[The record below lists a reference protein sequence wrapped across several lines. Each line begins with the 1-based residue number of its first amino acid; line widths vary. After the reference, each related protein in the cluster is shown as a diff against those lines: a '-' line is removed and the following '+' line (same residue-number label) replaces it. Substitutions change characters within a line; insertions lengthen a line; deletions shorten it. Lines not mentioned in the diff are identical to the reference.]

1 MMKNISDFNGKELFY
16 INKTGLELFDVIRA
30 YGLGIM
36 INGIRYEEPEVTI
49 KDAGYAYV
57 LEVEGK
63 LPKEP
68 DEELFTGDENKWRQI
83 FRTFKVRKDA
93 KKKHPREDLEEIV
106 FQNFEKILEIHKGAD
121 FIPEIGKRVKEGRT
135 LYQTLDVSAAKGFR
149 EEKRGTTYHEGS
161 QLQVDKY
168 SWAIA
173 VLGAIHFVSWRE
185 SADFMTILIPSP
197 LDIYLLEHREV
208 YDELEKEGVCRISAT
223 TTLAHYSIKLA
234 IQVAKR
240 GRAPLVKYDSVIFN
254 VMQKTG
260 QQPKPGGGG
269 KYSLDFLEKLAK
281 SSQGLE
287 ALEKLNHLFPISR
300 QVKGIRQDVALATA
314 EFLIR
319 PSFENFRRWES
330 LYIRGYINEKL
341 PLWDKSLLE
350 EIIKNVEPT

>member
-1 MMKNISDFNGKELFY
+1 MATAMSSLNGKERLY

-36 INGIRYEEPEVTI
+36 ISGIRYEETGVTI
-49 KDAGYAYV
+49 KDVGYAYA
-57 LEVEGK
+57 LDIEGE

-68 DEELFTGDENKWRQI
+68 DEELFVGDEIKWRQI

-93 KKKHPREDLEEIV
+93 KKPHPREDVEEIIS
-106 FQNFEKILEIHKGAD
+106 QNFEKILEIHRQSD
-121 FIPEIGKRVKEGRT
+121 FIPKIGKNVKGGRT

-149 EEKRGTTYHEGS
+149 EEKRGVTYHDGN
-161 QLQVDKY
+161 QLQVDRY
-168 SWAIA
+168 SWAVA
-173 VLGAIHFVSWRE
+173 VIGAIHFVSWKE
-185 SADFMTILIPSP
+185 SADFITILVPNP
-197 LDIYLLEHREV
+197 LEVFLLEHREIHS
-208 YDELEKEGVCRISAT
+208 ELDKEGICRISAAT
-223 TTLAHYSIKLA
+223 ALTHYSIKLA

-240 GRAPLVKYDSVIFN
+240 KRAQMIKYDSVIFN

-269 KYSLDFLEKLAK
+269 KYSLDFLEKLAE

-287 ALEKLNHLFPISR
+287 VLEKLSRLFTVSR
-300 QVKGIRQDVALATA
+300 QVKGIRQDIALATA
-314 EFLIR
+314 EFLVR
-319 PSFENFRRWES
+319 PSFENFKKWES

-350 EIIKNVEPT
+350 EIVKNVEAT

>member
-1 MMKNISDFNGKELFY
+1 MSDFNVKEQFY
-16 INKTGLELFDVIRA
+16 VNKTGLELFDAIRA

-36 INGIRYEEPEVTI
+36 ISGIRYEEPEVTI
-49 KDAGYAYV
+49 RDMGYAYI
-57 LEVEGK
+57 LEVEGE

-68 DEELFTGDENKWRQI
+68 DEELFTGDEIKWRQI

-93 KKKHPREDLEEIV
+93 KKRHPKDDLEEIIS
-106 FQNFEKILEIHKGAD
+106 QNFEKILEAHKRAD

-185 SADFMTILIPSP
+185 STNFMTILIPNP
-197 LDIYLLEHREV
+197 LDIYLLEHREI

-234 IQVAKR
+234 IQIAKR
-240 GRAPLVKYDSVIFN
+240 GKAPLVKYDSVIFN

-281 SSQGLE
+281 SPQGLE
-287 ALEKLNHLFPISR
+287 TLEKLNRLFPISR

-350 EIIKNVEPT
+350 EIIKNVGTT

>member
-1 MMKNISDFNGKELFY
+1 MMKSISDFNGKERFY

-36 INGIRYEEPEVTI
+36 ISGIRYEEPDVTI
-49 KDAGYAYV
+49 KDVGYTYV
-57 LEVEGK
+57 LEIEGEP
-63 LPKEP
+63 PKEP
-68 DEELFTGDENKWRQI
+68 DEELFAEDEIKWRRI

-93 KKKHPREDLEEIV
+93 KKKHPRDDLEEIIS
-106 FQNFEKILEIHKGAD
+106 QDFEKILEVHKRAD

-173 VLGAIHFVSWRE
+173 VLGAIQFVSWRE
-185 SADFMTILIPSP
+185 SADFMTILIPNP
-197 LDIYLLEHREV
+197 LDVYLLEHREI
-208 YDELEKEGVCRISAT
+208 YNELEKEGVCRISTT
-223 TTLAHYSIKLA
+223 TTLAHYSVKLA
-234 IQVAKR
+234 IQIAKR
-240 GRAPLVKYDSVIFN
+240 GKAPLVKYDSVIFN

-269 KYSLDFLEKLAK
+269 KYSLDFLEKLAE
-281 SSQGLE
+281 SHQGLE
-287 ALEKLNHLFPISR
+287 ALEKLNRLFPLSR

-350 EIIKNVEPT
+350 EIIKNVEAT

>member
-1 MMKNISDFNGKELFY
+1 MKNVTNFDDEEIFY
-16 INKTGLELFDVIRA
+16 INKTGLELFDAIRA

-36 INGIRYEEPEVTI
+36 ISGIRYEETDVTI
-49 KDAGYAYV
+49 KDVGYAYV
-57 LEVEGK
+57 LEVKGE
-63 LPKEP
+63 LPEEP
-68 DEELFTGDENKWRQI
+68 DEELFAGDEIKWRQI

-93 KKKHPREDLEEIV
+93 KKKNPRDDLEEIIS
-106 FQNFEKILEIHKGAD
+106 QNFEKILEVHKQAD

-185 SADFMTILIPSP
+185 SADFMTILIPNP
-197 LDIYLLEHREV
+197 LDIYLLEHREI

-240 GRAPLVKYDSVIFN
+240 RRAPLVKYDSVIFN

-260 QQPKPGGGG
+260 QQPKPSGGG
-269 KYSLDFLEKLAK
+269 KYSLNFLEKLAK

-287 ALEKLNHLFPISR
+287 ALEKLNRLFPLSR
-300 QVKGIRQDVALATA
+300 QVKGIMQDIALATA

-350 EIIKNVEPT
+350 EIIKNVEAI